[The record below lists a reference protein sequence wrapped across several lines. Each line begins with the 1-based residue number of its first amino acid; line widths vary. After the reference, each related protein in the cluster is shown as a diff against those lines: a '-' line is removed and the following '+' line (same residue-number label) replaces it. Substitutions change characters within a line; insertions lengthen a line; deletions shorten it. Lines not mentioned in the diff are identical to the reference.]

1 MANLLYRIGV
11 GAARRAWLVIAAW
24 VVLLG
29 LAAGAFLTLGGTLVS
44 SFSIPGTETDRVN
57 GVLIDELGT
66 TGSSASVVFHTE
78 DGAAITEAQ
87 QAEIAAALAQTAD
100 LDGVEGTVDPFA
112 TVAQMQEQAAG
123 LQAQLE
129 TNAENTAALTESLT
143 QLQAG
148 LEQAQAGGA
157 PEDQIAEMT
166 GQIEELQG
174 QLAGLGIEKEQLE
187 LGQQLMGFAAEI
199 RTVSDDGSTA
209 MGVVMFSGDAVAVE
223 QELKDAV
230 IETLTDATPEGV
242 EVDFSSQ
249 IATSVEGIVG
259 PGEIVGL
266 VLAAIVLLLMFRAV
280 FPAITPV
287 LSSLVG
293 VGVGVAGAMAFS
305 DAVEMSSVTP
315 VLGLMLGLAVGIDY
329 SLFILNRHRT
339 QVRAGMK
346 VAESVGLANG
356 TAGNAVVFAGATV
369 IVALLALNVS
379 GIGFLGL
386 MGTVAAAC
394 VLVAVLVALTF
405 TPAVLGLMGTR
416 VLRRSE
422 RGADPIHQTA
432 PGPMKTSHAVAS
444 IVAGVVVLG
453 VVALP
458 ALDMRLGLPDGSTE
472 SSDSTQYQ
480 AYSIT
485 ADKFGAGQNGPL
497 LVTASLD
504 TPMAEIDQLPTQVEI
519 AQTVMDLDD
528 VVAVAPIGISEDAD
542 FIAFQ
547 VVPVDGPSAEST
559 QELVHTLRELE
570 VLDGGATLGVAGF
583 ASGNIDISERLAQTL
598 PLYLLVVVGLSL
610 LILVLVFRSLVL
622 PLLATAGFVL
632 SLVAALGAITA
643 VFQWGWLGGVFGVET
658 PGPLLSFAPL
668 LITGVLFGLAMDYQ
682 LFLAS
687 AMREAYVHG
696 KPARQAVTIGRHQ
709 SRAVVIAAASIMI
722 AVFGGFTFAHLT
734 MIRPLGF
741 GLAVGVLFDAFVI
754 RLLLVSA
761 AMHLIGD
768 KVWWLPRWLDKVLP
782 NVDVE
787 GAALERDHPV
797 PGADGPAL
805 PPPGGEGSPRE
816 GMAAAR

>member
-1 MANLLYRIGV
+1 MANLLYRIGA
-11 GAARRAWLVIAAW
+11 GAARRAWLVIVSW
-24 VVLLG
+24 LVVLG
-29 LAAGAFLTLGGTLVS
+29 IAAGAFLAFGGTLVS

-57 GVLIDELGT
+57 GLLEENLGT

-78 DGAAITEAQ
+78 DGSAIDADQQAAIAD
-87 QAEIAAALAQTAD
+87 ALAEVGE
-100 LDGVEGTVDPFA
+100 LDGVESTVDPFA

-123 LQAQLE
+123 LQEQLE
-129 TNAENTAALTESLT
+129 VNAENTGALTANLE
-143 QLQAG
+143 QLEAG
-148 LEQAQAGGA
+148 LAQAQATGA
-157 PEDQIAEMT
+157 PAEQIAEMS

-174 QLAGLGIEKEQLE
+174 QLAGLAIEKEQLE

-209 MGVVMFSGDAVAVE
+209 LGVIMFSGDAIGVA

-230 IETLTDATPEGV
+230 IDTLTDAAPAGV
-242 EVDFSSQ
+242 SVDFSSQ
-249 IATSVEGIVG
+249 IATSVEGLVG

-266 VLAAIVLLLMFRAV
+266 LVAALVLLLMFRAV

-339 QVRAGMK
+339 QVRAGMGIH
-346 VAESVGLANG
+346 ESVGLANG

-369 IVALLALNVS
+369 FVALLALNVS
-379 GIGFLGL
+379 GIEFLGL
-386 MGTVAAAC
+386 MGTVGAAC
-394 VLVAVLVALTF
+394 VLVAVLVAVTL
-405 TPAVLGLMGTR
+405 TPALLGLMGTR

-422 RGADPIHQTA
+422 RGAEPVRKVA
-432 PGPMKTSHAVAS
+432 PGPMKTSHALGS
-444 IVAGVVVLG
+444 IVAGVVLLG
-453 VVALP
+453 VVAVP

-472 SSDSTQYQ
+472 STDSTQYQ
-480 AYSIT
+480 AYVIT
-485 ADKFGAGQNGPL
+485 AEQFGAGQNGPL

-504 TPMAEIDQLPTQVEI
+504 EPMEEIDQVPTQVEI
-519 AQTVMDLDD
+519 AQALMDLDD
-528 VVAVAPIGISEDAD
+528 VVAVAPIGISDDAD

-547 VVPVDGPSAEST
+547 VIGVDGPSSAST
-559 QELVHTLRELE
+559 EDLVHTLRGLE
-570 VLDGGATLGVAGF
+570 VLDGAATLGVAGF
-583 ASGNIDISERLAQTL
+583 ASGNIDISERLSDAL

-610 LILVLVFRSLVL
+610 IILVLVFRSLVL

-632 SLVAALGAITA
+632 SLVAALGATTA
-643 VFQWGWLGGVFGVET
+643 VFQWGWLGPVFGVEE

-668 LITGVLFGLAMDYQ
+668 IITGVLFGLAMDYQ

-687 AMREAYVHG
+687 AMREAYAHG
-696 KPARQAVTIGRHQ
+696 TPARAAVTTGRHQ

-722 AVFGGFTFAHLT
+722 AVFGGFTFSHLT

-741 GLAVGVLFDAFVI
+741 GLAVGVLFDAFVV

-761 AMHLIGD
+761 AMHLVGER
-768 KVWWLPRWLDKVLP
+768 VWWLPRWLDRVLP

-797 PGADGPAL
+797 PQAEEATNEPAT
-805 PPPGGEGSPRE
+805 P
-816 GMAAAR
+816 AAAMPGS

>member
-1 MANLLYRIGV
+1 VANLLYRIGV
-11 GAARRAWLVIAAW
+11 GAARRAWLVIASW
-24 VVLLG
+24 VVVMG
-29 LAAGAFLTLGGTLVS
+29 LAAGAFLAFGGTLVS
-44 SFSIPGTETDRVN
+44 SFSIPGTETDRVT
-57 GVLIDELGT
+57 GVLAEELGT
-66 TGSSASVVFHTE
+66 SGSTASVVFHTE
-78 DGAAITEAQ
+78 DGSAIDASQQQGIAEAL
-87 QAEIAAALAQTAD
+87 AEVAALE
-100 LDGVEGTVDPFA
+100 GVEGTVDPYA
-112 TVAQMQEQAAG
+112 TVAQVQEQVAG

-129 TNAENTAALTESLT
+129 TNGENTAALTESLAG
-143 QLQAG
+143 LQAG
-148 LEQAQAGGA
+148 LEQAQAAGA
-157 PEDQIAEMT
+157 PESQIAEMT
-166 GQIEELQG
+166 GQLEELQT

-187 LGQQLMGFAAEI
+187 LAQQLISFAAEI
-199 RTVSDDGSTA
+199 RTVSEDGSTA
-209 MGVVMFSGDAVAVE
+209 MGVVMFEGDAIGVA
-223 QELKDAV
+223 QEVKDEV
-230 IETLTDATPEGV
+230 IETLTDASPAGV
-242 EVDFSSQ
+242 SVEFSSQ

-266 VLAAIVLLLMFRAV
+266 LVAALVLLLMFRAA

-339 QVRAGMK
+339 QVRAGMG
-346 VAESVGLANG
+346 VRESIGLANG

-369 IVALLALNVS
+369 LVALLALNVS

-386 MGTVAAAC
+386 MGTVAAVCVLIA
-394 VLVAVLVALTF
+394 VLVAVTF
-405 TPAVLGLMGTR
+405 TPAILGLMGQR

-422 RGADPIHQTA
+422 RGAAPASKPA
-432 PGPMKTSHAVAS
+432 PGPMKTSHAVIA
-444 IVAGVVVLG
+444 IVGGVAVLG
-453 VVALP
+453 AVALP

-472 SSDSTQYQ
+472 SADSTQYQ

-485 ADKFGAGQNGPL
+485 EEQFGAGQNGPL
-497 LVTASLD
+497 LVTATLEE
-504 TPMAEIDQLPTQVEI
+504 PMAELDQLPTQVAI
-519 AQTVMDLDD
+519 AQAIMDTDG
-528 VVAVAPIGISEDAD
+528 VVAVAPVGISEDAD
-542 FIAFQ
+542 FLAFQ
-547 VVPVDGPSAEST
+547 VIGVDGPSSEST
-559 QELVHTLRELE
+559 EELVHTLRGLE
-570 VLDGGATLGVAGF
+570 VLDGGASLGVAGF
-583 ASGNIDISERLAQTL
+583 ASGNIDISERLADTL

-610 LILVLVFRSLVL
+610 VILVIVFRSLVL
-622 PLLATAGFVL
+622 PLLATVGFVL
-632 SLVAALGAITA
+632 SLLAALGATTA
-643 VFQWGWLGGVFGVET
+643 VFQWGWLGAVFGVDV

-687 AMREAYVHG
+687 AMREAYAHG
-696 KPARQAVTIGRHQ
+696 KAAREAVTAGRHQ

-722 AVFGGFTFAHLT
+722 AVFGGFTFSHLT

-741 GLAVGVLFDAFVI
+741 GLAVGVLFDAFVV

-768 KVWWLPRWLDKVLP
+768 KVWWLPRWLDKLLP

-797 PGADGPAL
+797 PHGDEDG
-805 PPPGGEGSPRE
+805 GDV
-816 GMAAAR
+816 AASDDSLAKA

>member
-11 GAARRAWLVIAAW
+11 GAARRAWLVIVSW
-24 VVLLG
+24 VVVLG
-29 LAAGAFLTLGGTLVS
+29 LAAGAFLAFGGTLVS

-57 GVLIDELGT
+57 GLLEENLGT
-66 TGSSASVVFHTE
+66 TGSSASVVFHTD
-78 DGAAITEAQ
+78 DGSAIDEGQ
-87 QAEIAAALAQTAD
+87 QAEIAAALAEVGE
-100 LDGVEGTVDPFA
+100 LDGVEATVDPYA

-123 LQAQLE
+123 LDAQLA
-129 TNAENTAALTESLT
+129 TNAENTTELTTGLEGLQAALAE
-143 QLQAG
+143 
-148 LEQAQAGGA
+148 AQAAGA
-157 PEDQIAEMT
+157 PEAQIAEMT
-166 GQIEELQG
+166 GQIEEMQG
-174 QLAGLGIEKEQLE
+174 QLAGLAVEKEQLE

-199 RTVSDDGSTA
+199 QTVSDDGSAA
-209 MGVVMFSGDAVAVE
+209 MGVVMFEGDAIGVA

-230 IETLTDATPEGV
+230 IETLTDGAPDGV
-242 EVDFSSQ
+242 TVDFSSQ

-266 VLAAIVLLLMFRAV
+266 LVAALVLLLMFRAA

-339 QVRAGMK
+339 QVRAGMG
-346 VAESVGLANG
+346 VSESIGLANG

-369 IVALLALNVS
+369 FVALLALNVS

-386 MGTVAAAC
+386 MGTVGAAC
-394 VLVAVLVALTF
+394 VLVAVLVAVTF
-405 TPAVLGLMGTR
+405 TPALLGLVGQR

-422 RGADPIHQTA
+422 RGSEPVRTTS
-432 PGPMKTSHAVAS
+432 PGAMKTSHAVIS
-444 IVAGVVVLG
+444 IVAGVAVLG

-472 SSDSTQYQ
+472 SADSTQYQ

-485 ADKFGAGQNGPL
+485 AEQFGAGQNGPL
-497 LVTASLD
+497 LVTASLEQ
-504 TPMAEIDQLPTQVEI
+504 PMEEINQLPTQVDI
-519 AQTVMDLDD
+519 AEALMALDD
-528 VVAVAPIGISEDAD
+528 VVAVAPIGISDDAD

-547 VVPVDGPSAEST
+547 VVPVDGPSSEST
-559 QELVHTLRELE
+559 EDLVHTLRGLE

-583 ASGNIDISERLAQTL
+583 ASGNIDISERLADTL
-598 PLYLLVVVGLSL
+598 PLYLIVVVGLSL
-610 LILVLVFRSLVL
+610 IILVLVFRSLVL

-632 SLVAALGAITA
+632 SLVAALGATTA
-643 VFQWGWLGGVFGVET
+643 IFQWGWLGSVFGVNEA
-658 PGPLLSFAPL
+658 GPLLSFAPL
-668 LITGVLFGLAMDYQ
+668 IITGVLFGLAMDYQ

-687 AMREAYVHG
+687 AMREAYAHG
-696 KPARQAVTIGRHQ
+696 TPAREAVTAGRHQ

-722 AVFGGFTFAHLT
+722 AVFGGFTFSHLT

-741 GLAVGVLFDAFVI
+741 GLAVGVLFDAFVV

-761 AMHLIGD
+761 AMHLVGN
-768 KVWWLPRWLDKVLP
+768 KVWWLPRWLDRILP

-787 GAALERDHPV
+787 GSALERDHPV
-797 PGADGPAL
+797 PHAEESESGDEASDDEKEPA
-805 PPPGGEGSPRE
+805 
-816 GMAAAR
+816 AV